1 MENKPTTIED
11 VIRMTANDLGE
22 ICALPVQMHEEVRL
36 RLAMIRQGLRK
47 CLEAIERDRKAQEA
61 RAAEQ
66 APAEAPAEEQEED
79 APFEPG
85 EDEEQAVPAPFVPG
99 EDEE

>member
-1 MENKPTTIED
+1 MEKPVTIKD
-11 VIRMTANDLGE
+11 ILQNTVNSLNGIM
-22 ICALPVQMHEEVRL
+22 LPVALMESVGREIAINVHNL
-36 RLAMIRQGLRK
+36 NACIN
-47 CLEAIERDRKAQEA
+47 AIEQDERRI
-61 RAAEQ
+61 AAEAAQ
-66 APAEAPAEEQEED
+66 KKAEAPAEEQEED